1 MRLLV
6 TGGCGYIGTVLT
18 GRLLE
23 DGHHVTVVDTQWFGN
38 HLEEHPDLIVLE
50 QDVRDSRAIPLDGID
65 AILHLANIANDPA
78 VELNPE
84 LSWEVNVLAGQQ
96 LADLAVRYG
105 VRQFIYASSGSV
117 YGVKQEDEV
126 TEDLALEPI
135 SVYNKTKMVAERVL
149 LSYRDQ
155 MIVHCIRP
163 ATVCGLS
170 PRMRLDV
177 TVNMLTYQ
185 ALTEGR
191 MTVFGGR
198 QTRPNIHI
206 GDMVGVYQHFLAQ
219 PDLPT
224 GCYNAGFE
232 NLSILEVAELV
243 QAEIPAEIA
252 VTESVDPR
260 SYRQNSDKL
269 LATGFM
275 PRHGVR
281 DAIGDLA
288 AAERQGRL
296 NDDETCHTVR
306 RMKQLGLAEQSRLAA
321 TR

>member
-38 HLEEHPDLIVLE
+38 HLEEHPDLVVLE

-275 PRHGVR
+275 PRYGVR

-306 RMKQLGLAEQSRLAA
+306 IMKQLGLAEQSRLAA

>member
-18 GRLLE
+18 ERLLL
-23 DGHHVTVVDTQWFGN
+23 DGHQVIVVDTQWFGN
-38 HLEEHPDLIVLE
+38 HLAEHPELVVLK
-50 QDVRDSRAIPLDGID
+50 QDIRDSRAIPLDGVD
-65 AILHLANIANDPA
+65 TVLHLANIANDPA

-96 LADLAVRYG
+96 LADLAVRAG

-126 TEDLALEPI
+126 TEDLPLEPI
-135 SVYNKTKMVAERVL
+135 SVYNKTKMAAERVL
-149 LSYRDQ
+149 LSYRDE
-155 MIVHCIRP
+155 MTVHCVRP

-177 TVNMLTYQ
+177 AVNMLTYQ
-185 ALTEGR
+185 ALSGGQ
-191 MTVFGGR
+191 MTIFGGR

-206 GDMVGVYQHFLAQ
+206 KDMVGVYQHLLAR

-243 QAEIPAEIA
+243 QTEVPAEIV

-269 LATGFM
+269 CSSGFT
-275 PRHGVR
+275 PAFTVS
-281 DAIGDLA
+281 DAITDISRSFKEGTLPDSP
-288 AAERQGRL
+288 E
-296 NDDETCHTVR
+296 CFTVDWMR
-306 RMKQLGLAEQSRLAA
+306 QLGLQ
-321 TR
+321 

>member
-18 GRLLE
+18 ERLLL
-23 DGHHVTVVDTQWFGN
+23 DGHQVIVVDTQWFGN
-38 HLEEHPDLIVLE
+38 HLAEHPELVVLK
-50 QDVRDSRAIPLDGID
+50 QDIRDSRAIPLDGVD
-65 AILHLANIANDPA
+65 TVLHLANIANDPA

-96 LADLAVRYG
+96 LADLAVRAG

-135 SVYNKTKMVAERVL
+135 SVYNKTKMAAERVL
-149 LSYRDQ
+149 LSYRDE
-155 MIVHCIRP
+155 MTVHCVRP

-177 TVNMLTYQ
+177 AVNMLTYQ
-185 ALTEGR
+185 ALSGGQ
-191 MTVFGGR
+191 MTIFGGR

-206 GDMVGVYQHFLAQ
+206 KDMVGVYQHLLAR

-243 QAEIPAEIA
+243 QTEVPAEIV

-269 LATGFM
+269 CSSGFI
-275 PRHGVR
+275 PAFTVS
-281 DAIGDLA
+281 DAITDISRSFKEGTLPA
-288 AAERQGRL
+288 SPE
-296 NDDETCHTVR
+296 CFTVDWMR
-306 RMKQLGLAEQSRLAA
+306 QLGLQ
-321 TR
+321 

>member
-1 MRLLV
+1 MTRLLV

-18 GRLLE
+18 RQLLH
-23 DGHHVTVVDTQWFGN
+23 DGHNVTVVDTQWFGN
-38 HLEEHPDLIVLE
+38 HLEDHPDLLVLE
-50 QDVRDSRAIPLDGID
+50 QDIRDVETVPLDGVD
-65 AILHLANIANDPA
+65 AIFHLANIANDPA

-96 LADLAVRYG
+96 LADFAVRAG

-126 TEDLALEPI
+126 TEDLTLEPI

-149 LSYRDQ
+149 LSYRDE
-155 MIVHCIRP
+155 MTVHCVRP

-177 TVNMLTYQ
+177 TVNMLTHQ
-185 ALTEGR
+185 ALKDGR
-191 MTVFGGR
+191 MTVFGGG

-206 GDMVGVYQHFLAQ
+206 EDMVRVYQHFLAR
-219 PDLPT
+219 PDLPS

-232 NLSILEVAELV
+232 NLSIIEVAELV
-243 QAEIPAEIA
+243 QTEIPTEVL
-252 VTESVDPR
+252 VTDTGDPR

-269 LATGFM
+269 RSTGFA
-275 PRHGVR
+275 PKFTVS
-281 DAIGDLA
+281 DAIADISRSFQEGTLPDSP
-288 AAERQGRL
+288 ECFSVEWMR
-296 NDDETCHTVR
+296 
-306 RMKQLGLAEQSRLAA
+306 QLGLQ
-321 TR
+321 

>member
-38 HLEEHPDLIVLE
+38 HLEEHPDLVVLE
-50 QDVRDSRAIPLDGID
+50 QDLRDSRAIPLDGID

-185 ALTEGR
+185 ALTDGR

-296 NDDETCHTVR
+296 NHDETCHTVR